1 MTNTIENEVVD
12 TVTTTPAEAQNTV
25 AVTEMAI
32 PIARFNEVNNRLKAI
47 VAAQEGAA
55 RAREKAETAALVQQS
70 AFQELLNVAAAQAK
84 VDNEELVRLRDS
96 DLKYTAVLTAL
107 WESKAK
113 LVPELYRSLVEALP
127 LPDRLDWIAR
137 NESHIAKP
145 AGGTPSNQSGTGNG
159 QTARN
164 SYSGPPVKF

>member
-1 MTNTIENEVVD
+1 MTNEIKNETD
-12 TVTTTPAEAQNTV
+12 PVTTTPAEAQNTV

-32 PIARFNEVNNRLKAI
+32 PIARFNEVNNRLKAM
-47 VAAQEGAA
+47 VAAQEGEAK
-55 RAREKAETAALVQQS
+55 AREKAETAALVEQNK
-70 AFQELLNVAAAQAK
+70 FQELYNAATLQAK
-84 VDNEELVRLRDS
+84 VDNEELAQLRAS
-96 DLKYTAVLTAL
+96 DLKNTAVLTAL
-107 WESKAK
+107 WESKAT

-145 AGGTPSNQSGTGNG
+145 AGGTPSNQAGTGNG